1 MNWKRWLYAAMG
13 VLVLLFAGL
22 IYAWSV
28 LSRPV
33 AAYFTDWSS
42 AQLSLTFTICMM
54 FFCLGGFFSGLLSG
68 KINVKINMVI
78 SAFLFLAGFFLA
90 SKTSS
95 LPGLYIGYGVLCG
108 TASGI
113 AYNSIMGTV
122 TKYFPDKPGLISGI
136 LLMGFG
142 FGSFLIGKVYQA
154 YTGSGESFRKSFLL
168 FGIILFIVML
178 LCALFIKKP
187 DAAETAALIEK
198 ITEDSKSGDT
208 TVTEDMNFR
217 QMIRRSSFWLYF
229 FWAILLCAAGLA
241 VISQAGAMA
250 VEVAP
255 KASAGTISTVV
266 GLISIFNGVG
276 RVIFG
281 GMYDR
286 IGRGKTMVINEIL
299 FCSAIVLLI
308 LSLSTGSFLI
318 LTIGF
323 IITGLA
329 YGGVPTT
336 NSAFVGSFYGKKHY
350 SINFSV
356 LNMNLFFASFGSTI
370 AGLLYDSSGSYYS
383 TLLFLLGAIV
393 VGIVISMMIKKP

>member
-1 MNWKRWLYAAMG
+1 MKCNRWFYAAMG

-33 AAYFTDWSS
+33 SAFFTDWSS

-54 FFCLGGFFSGLLSG
+54 FFCLGGFFSGLFSE

-78 SAFLFLAGFFLA
+78 SAFLFLAGFYIA
-90 SKTSS
+90 SRTSS
-95 LPGLYIGYGVLCG
+95 LTGLYIGYGVFSG
-108 TASGI
+108 AASGI
-113 AYNSIMGTV
+113 AYNSVMGSV

-154 YTGSGESFRKSFLL
+154 FTGPGEGWRSSFML
-168 FGIILFIVML
+168 FGILLFVVML
-178 LCALFIKKP
+178 LCALFIRKP
-187 DAAETAALIEK
+187 DAGEIAALAERVTDNK
-198 ITEDSKSGDT
+198 SSMSTE
-208 TVTEDMNFR
+208 TEDMDFR
-217 QMIRRSSFWLYF
+217 QMIRRRSFWLYF
-229 FWAILLCAAGLA
+229 VWAILLCATGLA
-241 VISQAGAMA
+241 VISQAGAIA
-250 VEVAP
+250 VSVNP
-255 KASAGTISTVV
+255 KVSPGTVSTVV

-281 GMYDR
+281 GMFDR
-286 IGRGKTMVINEIL
+286 VGRVKTMIINEVL
-299 FCSAIVLLI
+299 FCSAVILLI
-308 LSLSTGSFLI
+308 LSLSTGSFAVLI
-318 LTIGF
+318 IGF
-323 IITGLA
+323 VLTGLA

-336 NSAFVGSFYGKKHY
+336 NSAFVGSFYGRKNY

-370 AGLLYDSSGSYYS
+370 AGHLYDSSGSYFS
-383 TLLFLLGAIV
+383 TLFFLLIAII
-393 VGIVISMMIKKP
+393 VGIIIALFIKNP

>member
-1 MNWKRWLYAAMG
+1 MKWNRWFYAAMG

-33 AAYFTDWSS
+33 SAYFTDWSS
-42 AQLSLTFTICMM
+42 AQLSMTFTICMM
-54 FFCLGGFFSGLLSG
+54 FFCLGGFFAGLFSG
-68 KINVKINMVI
+68 KINVKINMVA
-78 SAFLFLAGFFLA
+78 SAFLFLAGFFIA
-90 SKTSS
+90 SKASS
-95 LPGLYIGYGVLCG
+95 LSGLYIGYGVLAG

-154 YTGSGESFRKSFLL
+154 FTGTGESFRKSFLL
-168 FGIILFIVML
+168 FGIILFLVML
-178 LCALFIKKP
+178 LCALLIRKP
-187 DAAETAALIEK
+187 GDAETAALAEKVTDNNKSGK
-198 ITEDSKSGDT
+198 ITE
-208 TVTEDMNFR
+208 TEEMNFR
-217 QMIRRSSFWLYF
+217 QMMRRRSFWLYF
-229 FWAILLCAAGLA
+229 IWAILLCAAGLA

-255 KASAGTISTVV
+255 EASAGTISTVV

-299 FCSAIVLLI
+299 FCSAIILLI
-308 LSLSTGSFLI
+308 LSLSTGSFSILI
-318 LTIGF
+318 VGF
-323 IITGLA
+323 VITGLA

-336 NSAFVGSFYGKKHY
+336 NSAFVGSFYGRKHY
-350 SINFSV
+350 SVNFSV

-370 AGLLYDSSGSYYS
+370 AGHLYDSSGSYFS
-383 TLLFLLGAIV
+383 TLFFLLSAIV
-393 VGIVISMMIKKP
+393 VGIIISMLIKKP